1 MMMMRALLFGLM
13 SNECFSLSVKG
24 ELVKH
29 WQLSPR
35 VASSLRCTSEGAER
49 TGRTKLCLQPQKT
62 TRHPEGCGLNP
73 RRPSHTDTLR
83 GYRWSYT
90 KEKQI
95 MRLQEVLQPQSGLSA
110 DQSAVGKREKRL
122 KGRDNGWEGE
132 KIKLRLSL
140 GRQKWNGK
148 VGARVVYSLGKMYDH
163 KCHKNT
169 TTEWNL
175 IWQFPL

>member
-1 MMMMRALLFGLM
+1 
-13 SNECFSLSVKG
+13 
-24 ELVKH
+24 
-29 WQLSPR
+29 
-35 VASSLRCTSEGAER
+35 
-49 TGRTKLCLQPQKT
+49 
-62 TRHPEGCGLNP
+62 
-73 RRPSHTDTLR
+73 
-83 GYRWSYT
+83 
-90 KEKQI
+90 

-169 TTEWNL
+169 TTE
-175 IWQFPL
+175 